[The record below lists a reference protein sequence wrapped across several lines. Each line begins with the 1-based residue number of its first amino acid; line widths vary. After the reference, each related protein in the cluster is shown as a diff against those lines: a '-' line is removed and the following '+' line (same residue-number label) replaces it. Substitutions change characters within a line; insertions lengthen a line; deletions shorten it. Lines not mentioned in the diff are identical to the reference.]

1 VTCTRDFLTSQ
12 RPCHMDPSV
21 RLVPLGVP
29 SFIIGYE
36 LVALGKAIT
45 VFIALF
51 VSTESLLFVQMTQLQ
66 RR

>member
-1 VTCTRDFLTSQ
+1 
-12 RPCHMDPSV
+12 MDPSV